1 MKRTVTIVGCGA
13 TGMAA
18 AYCLSQKGV
27 RVALCDTTERQ
38 KYLSDVSER
47 GIQLCGKCEGNGA
60 VQPEVITTDFQLA
73 MLHSELILLCVSA
86 DRQEEMAR
94 ACAPYLT
101 AKHSMLLCPGNF
113 GAMLLRP
120 LVGPEVQL
128 GELSD
133 NLWPCRLV
141 GPAKVL
147 VALPTSHKRA
157 AALPARDTPA
167 LLERWG
173 TLLDLKAGKN
183 VLETALNSPNVIS
196 HVAGAVLNT
205 AAIQRAEGNFAF
217 FEDGLS
223 PAVIRVFAALEKERD
238 QILEHLGMEAYS
250 HTVPLQTALLEGDVP
265 GFEVFRTL
273 SGPETMEHRYISEDA
288 QCGVALLIS
297 IAEEYGLSAA
307 VNRAVLRIAECI
319 NDTNYLEIG
328 RTLANYGLDGL
339 TPEILQ
345 EQL

>member
-1 MKRTVTIVGCGA
+1 MKLTVTVVGCGA

-18 AYCLSQKGV
+18 AYYLTRKGV
-27 RVALCDTTERQ
+27 RVALCDTLERQ
-38 KYLSDVSER
+38 SYLSDVNEH
-47 GIQLCGKCEGNGA
+47 GIRLCGKCEENGP
-60 VQPEVITTDFQLA
+60 VWPEMLTTDFQAA

-101 AKHSMLLCPGNF
+101 AKHSLLLCPGNF
-113 GAMLLRP
+113 GAVLLRP

-141 GPAKVL
+141 GPAEVL
-147 VALPTSHKRA
+147 VALPASPKRA
-157 AALPARDTPA
+157 AALPAKDTPA

-173 TLLDLKAGKN
+173 TLLELKAGKN

-196 HVAGAVLNT
+196 HVAGAVLNA
-205 AAIQRAEGNFAF
+205 AAIQRAEGSFAF

-223 PAVIRVFAALEKERD
+223 PAVIQVFAALEKERD

-250 HTVPLQTALLEGDVP
+250 HTVPLQTALLKGDVP
-265 GFEVFRTL
+265 GFDVFRTL

-297 IAEEYGLSAA
+297 LAEEYGLPAA
-307 VNRAVLRIAECI
+307 VNRAVLCIAECI
-319 NDTNYLEIG
+319 NDVDYLNAG
-328 RTLANYGLDGL
+328 RTLANCGLNGL
-339 TPEILQ
+339 APEALQ
-345 EQL
+345 DRL